1 MKPKHP
7 WGHKTEPDDGEST
20 GMDLDALTPIKA
32 AVAGGVIEVI
42 QGPDAGALH
51 LFGTESAVLG
61 RGEEADLQLR
71 DTKVSRN
78 HCRIGYEQGAFWL
91 RDLDSSNGTH
101 IGKRAIKGKVKL
113 PDRCT
118 FHVGRRT
125 VVEFSAVDAEGL
137 QRAFDRVHLSEHLS
151 NQRRHSRALARQTED
166 LHAAL
171 ADLEQLARAATRE
184 LMEPLGTID
193 QQLEIMEDASGG
205 AAGLDE
211 IGYAVE
217 RMRRQLQDLHT
228 YARLGA
234 AVDPGQLVR
243 LDDALDAALER
254 LAPTMML
261 NDASVDR
268 QPLPTVVGDPAH
280 LCEVFVQLVGHTAR
294 LSTTDAPRIRVTAED
309 EDGEWVVS
317 VADDAAVLAV
327 EDMHRIFEIFAQVHS
342 QEDPR
347 RSGVGMAVARR
358 VIQLHGGRIWVEGGA
373 GKGTAFCFTLPIWE
387 GSGRDSQTQDPDAS
401 MG

>member
-7 WGHKTEPDDGEST
+7 WGQKSGPGNDEST
-20 GMDLDALTPIKA
+20 GMDLDALTPIEA

-51 LFGTESAVLG
+51 LFGTESALLG
-61 RGEEADLQLR
+61 RGDEADLQLR

-78 HCRIGYEQGAFWL
+78 HCRVGFEQGAFWL
-91 RDLDSSNGTH
+91 RDLNSSNGTH
-101 IGKRAIKGKVKL
+101 IGRRAIKGKVKL

-125 VVEFSAVDAEGL
+125 VVEFTAVDTEGL
-137 QRAFDRVHLSEHLS
+137 QRAFDRVHLSEHLA
-151 NQRRHSRALARQTED
+151 NQRRHSRTLARQADD

-184 LMEPLGTID
+184 LMEPLGAID
-193 QQLEIMEDASGG
+193 QQLELMEDARGG
-205 AAGLDE
+205 AAGLEE

-234 AVDPGQLVR
+234 VVEASGLVR
-243 LDDALDAALER
+243 LDDALDSALER
-254 LAPTMML
+254 LGPTLML
-261 NDASVDR
+261 SDASVAR
-268 QPLPTVVGDPAH
+268 QPLPTVTGDADH

-294 LSTTDAPRIRVTAED
+294 LSVTDAPRLRVTAEE

-317 VADDAAVLAV
+317 VADDGAELAP
-327 EDMHRIFEIFAQVHS
+327 EDMHRIFEVFAQVHN
-342 QEDPR
+342 QEDPL

-358 VIQLHGGRIWVEGGA
+358 VVQLHGGRIWVEGGA
-373 GKGTAFCFTLPIWE
+373 GEGTAFCFTLPISE
-387 GSGRDSQTQDPDAS
+387 GADQDGMTQDPDAQAD
-401 MG
+401 